1 MKYETPITERTILFT
16 LGMPPVDSLGRG
28 IIKRVGNGF
37 MRRTLVKR
45 NLLFGITGVLVMWL
59 ASAGASVTAE
69 RELPG
74 AAQFTINGGTLRI
87 QFWSGDIVRVTYAPA
102 AEMPEIKSLSIV
114 ASPAAVRLKRQQDAL
129 GYTLGVPDLKVRIDR
144 QTGAVGFLDRD
155 GHVLLQETTD
165 GRRMEPATVAGAA
178 VTSCAESF
186 ELSPGE
192 GIYGL
197 GQHQRGVWNYL
208 TGGTVR
214 LAQANTDVGIPVMT
228 SSKGYVLL
236 WDNPAVTTIS
246 SSLAG
251 GTNESRKIL
260 RWSSEAGK
268 AIDYYFCYGDGTIAT
283 ALKDY
288 RHLTGEAPL
297 MPKWM
302 LGFWQCKERYASQE
316 ELLGVA
322 TKLRELKVPVDG
334 IIQDWQ
340 YWPPGTNTWGSHRFD
355 PARYPDPRA
364 MFKELHEMHYH
375 ALISV
380 WAKFDLGSDNSKEL
394 NANGGMFPEVTHYAF
409 PPGQGQWYDPF
420 SAAGRQTYWK
430 QMRDELFA
438 KDVDGWWLDA
448 PEPEIGGMG
457 FRHYSTPMGP
467 GYEVYN
473 AYPLMHSTGI
483 YQGQRGTTDKKRVVI
498 LTRSAYAGQQRNSA
512 ITWSGDIQ
520 GTWQVLKNQIPAGLN
535 FSLSGIPY
543 WNTDTGGFF
552 GNRATGNGNPQ
563 NPQFEELFARWFQFS
578 SFCPMF
584 RVHSSSGLNP
594 GRELFRFDE
603 KTQGI
608 MRHYLDLRYRLLP
621 YLYSVAWQ
629 VTSQGSTFMRPLVL
643 DFPRDPQAPDI
654 GDQYLFGPAIMVTPI
669 TSPGTTT
676 RTVYLPAAGAPWFN
690 FWTGETAPD
699 GQRVEAAA
707 GVETVPLFVRP
718 GSLIPMGPL
727 LQYSSEKRADPIELR
742 IYRGANGAFT
752 LYEDQ
757 GDNYDYEKGAFATIS
772 FAWNDAT
779 HILEIGKRKGEFP
792 GMLKERTFNIVWV
805 SARHGDGV
813 AGVTNPDATVHYN
826 GQAVK
831 ISGPQ

>member
-1 MKYETPITERTILFT
+1 MKYFTSIL
-16 LGMPPVDSLGRG
+16 
-28 IIKRVGNGF
+28 
-37 MRRTLVKR
+37 
-45 NLLFGITGVLVMWL
+45 GVLTFSLIPV
-59 ASAGASVTAE
+59 SATVTA
-69 RELPG
+69 REELSD
-74 AAQFTINGGTLRI
+74 AAQFTVDGGTLQI
-87 QFWSGDIVRVTYAPA
+87 QFWSEDSVRVTFAPA
-102 AEMPEIKSLSIV
+102 AGLPELKSLSVV
-114 ASPAAVRLKRQQDAL
+114 ASPASVRIKRHQDDQAF
-129 GYTLGVPDLKVRIDR
+129 TLASSDLKVSIDK
-144 QTGAVGFLDRD
+144 QTGAVSFLNHD
-155 GHVLLQETTD
+155 GHMVLQEAAG
-165 GRRMEPATVAGAA
+165 GRRITPVTVAGAA
-178 VTSCAESF
+178 VTACAQSF
-186 ELSPGE
+186 ALSPGE

-208 TGGTVR
+208 TGGSVR

-246 SSLAG
+246 STPAG
-251 GTNESRKIL
+251 GTNESQKIL
-260 RWSSEAGK
+260 TWSSEAGQ

-297 MPKWM
+297 MPEWM
-302 LGFWQCKERYASQE
+302 LGFWQCKERYASQA
-316 ELLGVA
+316 ELLGIA

-340 YWPPGTNTWGSHRFD
+340 YWPPGTNTWGSHLFD
-355 PARYPDPRA
+355 PDRYPDPAA
-364 MFKELHEMHYH
+364 MFKQVHDLHYH

-380 WAKFDLGSDNSKEL
+380 WAKFDLGSANSQEL
-394 NANGGMFPEVTHYAF
+394 NANGGMFPQVTTYAF
-409 PPGQGQWYDPF
+409 PPGHGQWYDPF
-420 SAAGRQTYWK
+420 SPVGRQTYWR
-430 QMRDELFA
+430 QMRDQLFA
-438 KDVDGWWLDA
+438 KGVDGWWLDA

-457 FRHYSTPMGP
+457 FRSYLTPLGP
-467 GYEVYN
+467 GYSVYN

-483 YQGQRGTTDKKRVVI
+483 YQGQRAATNQKRVVI

-520 GTWQVLKNQIPAGLN
+520 GTWQVFKNQIPAGLN

-563 NPQFEELFARWFQFS
+563 NPQFEELFTRWFQFS

-608 MRHYLDLRYRLLP
+608 MRNYLDLRYRLLP

-629 VTSQGSTFMRPLVL
+629 VTSNGSTFMRPLVM
-643 DFPRDPQAPDI
+643 DFPNDPQVLDI
-654 GDQYLFGPAIMVTPI
+654 GDQYLFGPAIMVTPV
-669 TSPGTTT
+669 TSAGATT
-676 RTVYLPAAGAPWFN
+676 RPVYLPAAASPWFN
-690 FWTGETAPD
+690 FWTGETSAA

-707 GVETVPLFVRP
+707 GVETLPLYIRP
-718 GSLIPMGPL
+718 GSIIPLGPL
-727 LQYSSEKRADPIELR
+727 LQYSNEKPADPIELR
-742 IYRGANGAFT
+742 IYRGANATFT

-757 GDNYDYEKGAFATIS
+757 GDNYDYEKGVFATIPI
-772 FAWNDAT
+772 AWHDTT
-779 HILEIGKRKGEFP
+779 HTLEIGKRRGEFP
-792 GMLKERTFNIVWV
+792 GMLKSRTFNLVWV
-805 SARHGDGV
+805 SANHGAGV
-813 AGVTNPDATVHYN
+813 AATKNPDATVHYD
-826 GQAVK
+826 GRAMRVT
-831 ISGPQ
+831 GPK